1 MGKFVGLIG
10 SVRGKVGNVV
20 FSKGENGI
28 SYGRTYQPQVANPKT
43 IGQVSQRAKMNL
55 VGRMSQVTPSELLIT
70 LGGSKRMRRAEFNK
84 MLLGVATLDSST
96 PGVVVAKVAPEDVI
110 FSRGTETLQA
120 TVSSNLAVAGNTA
133 TIGLTLGDST
143 LAGKYGERI
152 IIAVIDPSDKAGY
165 SLIRYADVVFDNT
178 TAKTITITLGQ
189 GLANG
194 SLVGA
199 YRVPYMLTE
208 EGAGMRSQT
217 LANDGTDII
226 AKLLV
231 SGNYVK
237 NWGSSILSA
246 TQVFTQA

>member
-10 SVRGKVGNVV
+10 SVSGKVGNVV
-20 FSKGENGI
+20 FSKGEKGI

-43 IGQVSQRAKMNL
+43 VGQVSQRAKMNL
-55 VGRMSQVTPSELLIT
+55 VGRMSQVTPAELLIS
-70 LGGSKRMRRAEFNK
+70 LGGSKRQRRAEFNK

-96 PGVVVAKVAPEDVI
+96 PGTILAKISPEDVI
-110 FSRGTETLQA
+110 FSRGNEPMSA
-120 TVSSNLAVAGNTA
+120 NVSTPFAVAGRTA
-133 TIGLTLGDST
+133 TIGLTLSDAS

-165 SLIRYADVVFDNT
+165 SLIRYADTVFDNT
-178 TAKTITITLGQ
+178 TAKQITISLGD
-189 GLANG
+189 GIANG
-194 SLVGA
+194 SLAGA

-237 NWGSSILSA
+237 NWGTSILAA

>member
-1 MGKFVGLIG
+1 MGKFVGIIG
-10 SVRGKVGNVV
+10 SISGKVGNVV
-20 FSKGENGI
+20 FTKGDNGV
-28 SYGRTYQPQVANPKT
+28 SYGRTYQPQVHNPKT
-43 IGQVSQRAKMNL
+43 LGQVSQRAKMNL
-55 VGRMSQVTPSELLIT
+55 VGRMSQVTPAEILIS
-70 LGGSKRMRRAEFNK
+70 LGSSKRMRRAEFNR
-84 MLLGVATLDSST
+84 MLLGAATLDSST
-96 PGVVVAKVAPEDVI
+96 PGVVIAKVAPEDVV

-120 TVSSNLAVAGNTA
+120 SVSTEFAVSGTTA
-133 TIGLTLGDST
+133 EIGLTLADAS

-152 IIAVIDPSDKAGY
+152 ILAVIDPSDKAGY
-165 SLIRYADVVFDNT
+165 SLIRYADTVFDST
-178 TAKTITITLGQ
+178 TAKRITITLGE

-237 NWGSSILSA
+237 SWGSSILSA

>member
-1 MGKFVGLIG
+1 MGKFVGIVG
-10 SVRGKVGNVV
+10 SISGKVGNVV

-28 SYGRTYQPQVANPKT
+28 TYGRTYQPQVSNPKT

-70 LGGSKRMRRAEFNK
+70 LGGTKRMRRAEFNK
-84 MLLGVATLDSST
+84 MLLGVVTIDSSA
-96 PGVVVAKVAPEDVI
+96 PGVVVAKVAPENVI

-120 TVSSNLAVAGNTA
+120 TVSSNLAVADNTA
-133 TIGLTLGDST
+133 TIGLTLDDSSV
-143 LAGKYGERI
+143 AGKYGERI
-152 IIAVIDPSDKAGY
+152 IIAVIDPNDKAGY
-165 SLIRYADVVFDNT
+165 SLIRYTDVVFDNT

-189 GLANG
+189 GIAHG
-194 SLVGA
+194 SLVSA

-246 TQVFTQA
+246 TQVFTTA

>member
-1 MGKFVGLIG
+1 MGKFVGFIG

-70 LGGSKRMRRAEFNK
+70 LGSSKRMRRAEFNK
-84 MLLGVATLDSST
+84 MLLGVATIDSSAH
-96 PGVVVAKVAPEDVI
+96 GIVVAKVAPEDVI
-110 FSRGTETLQA
+110 FSRGTEALHA
-120 TVSSNLAVAGNTA
+120 TVSSDFAVAGNTA

-143 LAGKYGERI
+143 LASKYGERI

-165 SLIRYADVVFDNT
+165 SLIRYTDVVFDNT

-199 YRVPYMLTE
+199 YRVPYLLNE
-208 EGAGMRSQT
+208 EGVGMRSQT

-231 SGNYVK
+231 SDNYVK
-237 NWGSSILSA
+237 NWGGSTLAA